1 MDKLRVMI
9 VGSGGREHALAW
21 AVKQSPR
28 VESLWIAPGNAG
40 TATLGENVN
49 IAADNVIQLTR
60 FAVENRIDLAVIGP
74 EVPLALGLVDQLRA
88 AGVRAFGPS
97 AAAAQLEASKAFS
110 KNFMQAHGIP
120 TARFGVFSD
129 YEAAVA
135 YVDSLDY
142 AVVVKADGLAAGKG
156 VIVCDDREQA
166 HAALRHMLKDEAFGR
181 AGGVVVVE
189 ERLTGKEV
197 SVLAFCDGK
206 SCVMMPPTRD
216 HKRIFD
222 GDNGP
227 NTGGMGAFTHPNDVS
242 AEMLQ
247 TIYHQVLMPTVRG
260 MADEGKPFV
269 GVLYAGILLA
279 ADGLQT
285 LEFNTRLGDPET
297 QVILPLLASDLID
310 VMQACIDGTLDESL
324 VRWHDGYAATV
335 VASAPGYPGKYPK
348 GAPISG
354 LDSVSD
360 ALVFHAGTEQRD
372 GQVVTAGGRVLC
384 VSALGHT
391 REAALDAA
399 YTQLA
404 RISFDGMHYRRDIGR
419 TV

>member
-9 VGSGGREHALAW
+9 VGGGGREHALAW
-21 AVKQSPR
+21 AVKRSPR
-28 VESLWIAPGNAG
+28 VGALWIAPGNAG
-40 TATLGENVN
+40 TASLGENVD
-49 IAADNVIQLTR
+49 ITADDVLQLTR
-60 FAVENRIDLAVIGP
+60 FAVENHVDLVVIGP

-110 KNFMQAHGIP
+110 KNFMQAHNIP

-129 YEAAVA
+129 YESAAA

-156 VIVCDDREQA
+156 VIVCDDHQQA
-166 HAALRHMLKDEAFGR
+166 HAALRHMLQDEAFGR

-206 SCVMMPPTRD
+206 TCVMMPPTRD
-216 HKRIFD
+216 HKRVFD
-222 GDNGP
+222 GDTGP
-227 NTGGMGAFTHPNDVS
+227 NTGGMGAFTHPSDVS
-242 AEMLQ
+242 AETLDA
-247 TIYHQVLMPTVRG
+247 IYRQVLIPTVQG

-279 ADGLQT
+279 ADGLKT
-285 LEFNTRLGDPET
+285 LEFNARFGDPET

-335 VASAPGYPGKYPK
+335 VAAAPGYPGKYPK

-354 LDSVSD
+354 LDTISD
-360 ALVFHAGTEQRD
+360 VIVFHAGTEQRD

-384 VSALGHT
+384 VSALGIT
-391 REAALDAA
+391 RESALSAA
-399 YTQLA
+399 YEQLA
-404 RISFDGMHYRRDIGR
+404 RITFDGMHYRHDIGR

>member
-9 VGSGGREHALAW
+9 VGGGGREHALAW
-21 AVKQSPR
+21 AIKRSPH
-28 VESLWIAPGNAG
+28 VAALWIAPGNAG
-40 TATLGENVN
+40 TASLGENVN
-49 IAADNVIQLTR
+49 IPADDVIQLTR
-60 FAVENRIDLAVIGP
+60 FAAENRIDLVVIGP
-74 EVPLALGLVDQLRA
+74 EVPLALGLVDRLSA
-88 AGVRAFGPS
+88 VGVRAFGPS

-120 TARFGVFSD
+120 TVRFGVFSD
-129 YEAAVA
+129 YDAAVA

-166 HAALRHMLKDEAFGR
+166 YAALRHMLKDEAFGR
-181 AGGVVVVE
+181 AGRVVVVE

-206 SCVMMPPTRD
+206 TCVMMPPTRD
-216 HKRIFD
+216 HKRVFD
-222 GDNGP
+222 GDTGP
-227 NTGGMGAFTHPNDVS
+227 NTGGMGAFTHPSDVS
-242 AEMLQ
+242 AEMLD

-260 MADEGKPFV
+260 MASAGKPFV

-279 ADGLQT
+279 ADGPKT
-285 LEFNTRLGDPET
+285 LEFNVRFGDPET
-297 QVILPLLASDLID
+297 QAILPLLASDLID
-310 VMQACIDGTLDESL
+310 VMQACIDGTLDEAL
-324 VRWHDGYAATV
+324 VRWHEKYAATV
-335 VASAPGYPGKYPK
+335 VAAAPGYPGKYPK
-348 GAPISG
+348 GAPING
-354 LDSVSD
+354 LDAVSD
-360 ALVFHAGTEQRD
+360 AIVFHAGTERRD

-384 VSALGHT
+384 VSALGTT
-391 REAALDAA
+391 REAALNTV

-404 RISFDGMHYRRDIGR
+404 RITFDGMHYRRDIGR